1 MIRSAI
7 PFTSSKRRSGVLRIV
22 EAMRAPFMDSTLLAS
37 SASAHTTV
45 NPPTRSPTTNSRMTM
60 VVYRRTLCPCSMKYL
75 TAQASRSISPLA
87 KPW

>member
-7 PFTSSKRRSGVLRIV
+7 PFTSSKRSSGVLRMA

-45 NPPTRSPTTNSRMTM
+45 NPPTH
-60 VVYRRTLCPCSMKYL
+60 RRTLWPCSMKYL

>member
-7 PFTSSKRRSGVLRIV
+7 PFTSSKRSSGVLRIV
-22 EAMRAPFMDSTLLAS
+22 EAMRAPFMDSTLFAS

-45 NPPTRSPTTNSRMTM
+45 NPPTRSPTTNT
-60 VVYRRTLCPCSMKYL
+60 TLWPCSMKYL

>member
-7 PFTSSKRRSGVLRIV
+7 PFTSSKRSSGVLRMV
-22 EAMRAPFMDSTLLAS
+22 EAMRAPFMDSTLFAS

-45 NPPTRSPTTNSRMTM
+45 NPPTRSPTTNT
-60 VVYRRTLCPCSMKYL
+60 VVWRTLCPCSRKYL